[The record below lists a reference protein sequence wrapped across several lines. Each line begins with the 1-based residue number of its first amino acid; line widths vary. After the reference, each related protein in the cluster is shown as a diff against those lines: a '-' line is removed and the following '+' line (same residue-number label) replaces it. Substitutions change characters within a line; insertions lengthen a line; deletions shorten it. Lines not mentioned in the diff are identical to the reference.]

1 MKNTVAPS
9 AQPRFPVKF
18 FIAFRSVSRTCG
30 LLKFIA
36 IILSSNYLL
45 DQLQFFYYY
54 HMLSCLFYGCYY
66 IFFNWFIKKVLL
78 INHNIV
84 VFYFYFQKKILCPLF
99 DVHYIQMIK
108 QNVYL
113 HPENFDQLSNLN
125 IGFVFL
131 LLLLTF
137 PVNCSLEKNFNCCT
151 SFVLTLVDKVS
162 TRTESFVSVNCYHC
176 RPSCKRNN
184 TICRPS

>member
-1 MKNTVAPS
+1 MLSDQYQELVVYLN
-9 AQPRFPVKF
+9 
-18 FIAFRSVSRTCG
+18 
-30 LLKFIA
+30 LL
-36 IILSSNYLL
+36 LSSYHVLWNRDNLVNNQLFNYLL

-66 IFFNWFIKKVLL
+66 IFFDWFIKKVLL

-84 VFYFYFQKKILCPLF
+84 VFYFYFQKKILCALF

-108 QNVYL
+108 QKVYL
-113 HPENFDQLSNLN
+113 HPENLDQLSNLN

-137 PVNCSLEKNFNCCT
+137 PVNCSLEKKFQ
-151 SFVLTLVDKVS
+151 LL
-162 TRTESFVSVNCYHC
+162 Y
-176 RPSCKRNN
+176 
-184 TICRPS
+184 